1 MPTASQSAAE
11 HKTPAATSAGAGR
24 SATRRADAEAL
35 KVAQIYAL
43 IDAKSYPTGDAALV
57 VQIGDPEC
65 APHRH
70 GIRASRL
77 LWADIIARLL
87 AGDPALAAAVKARG

>member
-1 MPTASQSAAE
+1 MSLSAETVAQ
-11 HKTPAATSAGAGR
+11 R
-24 SATRRADAEAL
+24 AEARTL

-43 IDAKSYPTGDAALV
+43 IGVKSFPTGDAALV

-70 GIRASRL
+70 GIRASRQV
-77 LWADIIARLL
+77 WADAIARLL
-87 AGDPALAAAVKARG
+87 AADPALAAAVRARG